1 MISMEIK
8 RFMNL
13 KKHKFLHYINLYES
27 IKPDFNN
34 MHVKI
39 NKIKFSIKARLAVV
53 LDESNDNDNVS
64 ICLIISGLT
73 CSNLCS
79 DAK

>member
-13 KKHKFLHYINLYES
+13 KEHKFLHYINLYES
-27 IKPDFNN
+27 MKPEFNN

-39 NKIKFSIKARLAVV
+39 NKIKILVKAR
-53 LDESNDNDNVS
+53 
-64 ICLIISGLT
+64 
-73 CSNLCS
+73 
-79 DAK
+79 

>member
-27 IKPDFNN
+27 MKPEFNN

-39 NKIKFSIKARLAVV
+39 NKIKILVKAR
-53 LDESNDNDNVS
+53 
-64 ICLIISGLT
+64 
-73 CSNLCS
+73 
-79 DAK
+79 